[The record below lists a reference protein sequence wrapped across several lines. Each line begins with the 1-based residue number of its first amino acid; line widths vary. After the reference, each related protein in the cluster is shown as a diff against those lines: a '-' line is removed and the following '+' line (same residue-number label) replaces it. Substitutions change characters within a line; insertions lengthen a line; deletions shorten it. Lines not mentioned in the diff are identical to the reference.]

1 MSTIYNVITRYHAD
15 HRPAER
21 GLSKLERRLG
31 SLEKRAE
38 RAKGKL
44 RGIGTAIKIGLGTAV
59 AGGVA
64 LATHQLFKLQRS
76 IQGAKISLATMF
88 ESNGLNTFEDGLGRA
103 TGLIEKFRET
113 AATSP
118 GTEFE
123 MLDIARNMLPALA
136 KAAPTDKE
144 ITGLAAQV
152 MGAAHTS
159 MGGDTQQA
167 SMDVQ
172 RILQGSASVGE
183 NRLYTMFGTQMN
195 EALGVDSTEAFNK
208 VAKGAG
214 GTRKVFGA
222 IVESLQSMKKANAA
236 FGDSF
241 VGQWSTLKAYAQNTI
256 LGAGGVF
263 DAMTDEL
270 KGLNQWYRDNKE
282 EVMDWAASVGDG
294 LTWAF
299 EKVTSAVKIL
309 VDNVDVLAT
318 GLALVAARKAA
329 VFAGDTAAL
338 LGTSGVGK
346 FATDYIDTTAKMGR
360 GVRNKLN
367 PRNIKAG
374 FMDFAAE
381 LMVGDMAGFGNR
393 VGKGGIKGRKRGLG
407 SRMARGLK
415 AGGSKVK
422 RGAKALGSKVKR
434 GAKAFMRAGM
444 SNPGVTIDAMSAGM
458 AARGGIGGMA
468 KSALGGAAGAA
479 AGGVSAIT
487 GALTSLVTIAGPI
500 AVVIGM
506 VVGTFQ
512 VMRDETSVIA
522 NYLREQFHL
531 LMLELDTLAAS
542 MGGEGGFFATL
553 KSVTRW
559 LGTGVVGV
567 LSLVALG
574 IRKLVEAFNYL
585 LVVIKGL
592 AGGLANLYLQYQN
605 AGGGMAGLKAL
616 DAKEAFGSAFIQE
629 ENEYKARKKA
639 QAKRIADEKKKEEEE
654 EAKKKKRE
662 ECKKKLQEN
671 VGTTNVTVILNQEN
685 HTEANPERI
694 AVKAVDLMTT
704 FFEGKKVSIPK
715 AGFKGN

>member
-31 SLEKRAE
+31 NLEKRAE

-159 MGGDTQQA
+159 MDGDIQQA

-422 RGAKALGSKVKR
+422 RGAKA
-434 GAKAFMRAGM
+434 FMRAGM
-444 SNPGVTIDAMSAGM
+444 SNPGVAIDAMSAGM

-487 GALTSLVTIAGPI
+487 GALASLASIAGPI

-512 VMRDETSVIA
+512 VMRDETSFIA

-531 LMLELDTLAAS
+531 LMLELDSLAAS

-553 KSVTRW
+553 KSVSRW

-567 LSLVALG
+567 LSLVTLG
-574 IRKLVEAFNYL
+574 IRKLVEGFNYL
-585 LVVIKGL
+585 LIVIKGL
-592 AGGLANLYLQYQN
+592 AGGLANLYMQYQN
-605 AGGGMAGLKAL
+605 AGGGLAGLKAL
-616 DAKEAFGSAFIQE
+616 DAGEAFGSAFIRE

-654 EAKKKKRE
+654 EKKKKKRE
-662 ECKKKLQEN
+662 EDKKKLQEN
-671 VGTTNVTVILNQEN
+671 GGTTTNVTVILNQEN